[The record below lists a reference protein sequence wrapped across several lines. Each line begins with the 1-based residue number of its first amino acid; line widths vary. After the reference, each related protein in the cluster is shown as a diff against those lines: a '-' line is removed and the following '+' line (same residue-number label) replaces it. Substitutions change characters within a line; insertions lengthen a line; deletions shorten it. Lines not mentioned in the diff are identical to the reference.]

1 MHIGTLVALLVV
13 CVVVRIAMTKL
24 KAAFAR
30 DHLRSLA
37 ATKEIS
43 IVSAALAVA
52 TMVIAPRSVLAVYPV
67 ALIAMSTAYVTCR
80 LLQGAERQGSTTVRT
95 YVRYRCDRTWQET
108 KSKAKRALQDP
119 GCSRG
124 LNPPVSRRDLVM

>member
-13 CVVVRIAMTKL
+13 CVVVRIAMMKL

-52 TMVIAPRSVLAVYPV
+52 TMVIHRSEVCVGGL
-67 ALIAMSTAYVTCR
+67 
-80 LLQGAERQGSTTVRT
+80 
-95 YVRYRCDRTWQET
+95 
-108 KSKAKRALQDP
+108 
-119 GCSRG
+119 SRG
-124 LNPPVSRRDLVM
+124 AHCYEHGVCNVQTPPGSRAPCLLYTSDAADDMPYV